1 MMVTR
6 TTKDDLSLSRVRLA
20 ARPNHRFKF
29 EKRRQLSS
37 APRDET
43 LSVVAIC
50 VKTVVS

>member
-1 MMVTR
+1 MVTR

-29 EKRRQLSS
+29 EKRRQTFIR
-37 APRDET
+37 PRDET

-50 VKTVVS
+50 VKSIVS